1 MYLFTH
7 YSFVVPTAVTKTRTG
22 CCSKTSPRLDAAAAL
37 RYTRVLKAL
46 ADETRLRIL
55 DLVANAGDDLCAC
68 EIEAFFDV
76 SQPTISHH
84 MRILRDVGLVVAEKR
99 GQWVYYRLADGAL
112 KSLRELCGRLT

>member
-1 MYLFTH
+1 M
-7 YSFVVPTAVTKTRTG
+7 PATATKTRSG
-22 CCSKTSPRLDAAAAL
+22 CCVKASPRLDAATAS
-37 RYTRVLKAL
+37 RYSRVLKAL

-55 DLVANAGDDLCAC
+55 DLVASAADDLCAC
-68 EIEAFFDV
+68 EIEGFFEL

-84 MRILRDVGLVVAEKR
+84 MRILRDAGLIGAEKR